1 MRLCMEKKNGTD
13 QLDRTADSI
22 SQSSCKCIMNI
33 QSRKSDVSSIPFDTE
48 NTDGLVIFSDMMC

>member
-1 MRLCMEKKNGTD
+1 MEKKNGTD

>member
-1 MRLCMEKKNGTD
+1 MHGKEKKWNRAAG
-13 QLDRTADSI
+13 QDSI

-48 NTDGLVIFSDMMC
+48 NTDGLFIFSDMIDV